1 MLRNFT
7 LLVCCIF
14 LSGRLVAQT
23 GSVQVDIQGNDP
35 TCFDRNDGV
44 FYLKLLAGVF
54 PVTFTWKNTDNGE
67 TGARAFGNIGEIV
80 TLSTLFRGNYTFVFF
95 EPDGRKTYFSRTL
108 NSPSA
113 LEAAFSAEGEKCF
126 GENAGRLTITAV
138 SGGIAPYR
146 FALNNDPPGL
156 QSFWTDL
163 EPGPYF
169 LTVMDQVGCTKKAG
183 AVLPVGTQFILDIGA
198 DTAIFSGDTL
208 YYKLTTNQVIN
219 SVVWTPTRYA
229 ASIGRSEALLFP
241 FVSTTFQAYATD
253 TAGCVAIDEVQV
265 TVRRNRS
272 IYVPNVFMPEASLAA
287 NQTFT
292 VFTGGGVALVSSL
305 RIFDHQGRLVF
316 LREGFAANDPT
327 NGWDGTFQGKR
338 LLPGV
343 FFYQAMVRYTDG
355 RTETLEG
362 DVTLVR

>member
-7 LLVCCIF
+7 LVTYGIF
-14 LSGRLVAQT
+14 LSGWLVAQT

-44 FYLKLLAGVF
+44 FYIKLLAGVF

-67 TGARAFGNIGEIV
+67 TGARAFGDIGEII
-80 TLSTLFRGNYTFVFF
+80 TLDTLFRGNYAFVFF
-95 EPDGRKTYFSRTL
+95 EPDGRKTYLSRTL

-113 LEAAFSAEGEKCF
+113 LEATFSAEGEKCF
-126 GENAGRLTITAV
+126 GENAGSLTITAV

-169 LTVMDQVGCTKKAG
+169 LTVMDEVGCTKKAG
-183 AVLPVGTQFILDIGA
+183 AVLPVGTQFILGIGA

-208 YYKLTTNQVIN
+208 YYSLTTNHLI
-219 SVVWTPTRYA
+219 SSLVWTPARYA
-229 ASIGRSEALLFP
+229 ASTGPTEALLFP

-253 TAGCVAIDEVQV
+253 TAGCVAMDEVTV
-265 TVRRNRS
+265 TVHRNRS
-272 IYVPNVFMPEASLAA
+272 IYVPNVFMPEASQTA

-292 VFTGGGVALVSSL
+292 VFTGGGIAFVKSL
-305 RIFDHQGRLVF
+305 RVFDHEGRLVF
-316 LREGFAANDPT
+316 LREGFAANDPV

-343 FFYQAMVRYTDG
+343 FLYHAVVLYTDG